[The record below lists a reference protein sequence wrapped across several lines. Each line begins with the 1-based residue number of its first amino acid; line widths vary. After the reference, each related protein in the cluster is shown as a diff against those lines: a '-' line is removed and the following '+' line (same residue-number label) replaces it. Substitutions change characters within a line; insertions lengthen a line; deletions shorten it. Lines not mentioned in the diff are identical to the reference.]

1 MIPKL
6 FPATETLFS
15 GEGLGRLTDC
25 TKCEVTEERNGMYEL
40 VLQYPVSGRMFNELQ
55 LGRYISAWHDDG
67 RAPEEFQ
74 IYRLERPLEGF
85 ITVRAWHISY
95 ALNFITVE
103 PFSAFNISGALTGIT
118 SHSMNTNPFTFWTDK
133 TSLGAFIL
141 DKPATVRSILG
152 GMQGSILDV
161 FGGGE
166 YEFTGTLVKLY
177 ASRGANNGVS
187 IRYGKNLVKLDQELD
202 ASNVCNSVV
211 PYWTNGEDTVAS
223 PNIITRTG
231 ETADRVIPLDL
242 SSYFT
247 EAPAVEDLDLWAQ
260 DIIDNS
266 STYTLKENLK
276 IDFVAL
282 WQTEEYK
289 DVANLQ
295 RVKLCDTVNIYYAKM
310 GVNVTA
316 KVIKVVYD
324 SLRER
329 YTSIE
334 LGEPQTTL
342 AQQIQESIVQP
353 AVADKPSTTMMSEAI
368 NHATELISGGFGG
381 YIKYNY
387 LSDGTPSEML
397 IMDSPSE
404 ATATNI
410 IRLNQ
415 NGLGFSTDGGAT
427 YANAWTIDGQL
438 VADFITTGT
447 LNANVIRAGIIQDT
461 NADNYW
467 DLGTGEFVTKKGEI
481 ANYIIETN
489 KLTNGT
495 IVVGGTGSQL
505 SPTNLILVAY
515 TLIDSTGGVQTFGT
529 RYTKLDAN
537 GLTFQQAIAGVDSA
551 FKSAGYINPKYDVA
565 NSDYTLEMGFGSSRR
580 VITLRDPN
588 DIGSVGYAFYVWD
601 RAGFY
606 KLVYFQNGLQAG
618 GDIKITSAG
627 VQKFLADTSGNVT
640 MSGDLI
646 ATGTPTVVSSGIV
659 DSVSILTLK
668 TEYGVKFGKIAM
680 VTLDFTGSLSSGGS
694 ATGTIASGWRPPA
707 NMFAS
712 GVYYFGARAIVISID
727 SSGNFTV
734 RNAGSSTANGTSSS
748 PIRVTA
754 TYILG

>member
-6 FPATETLFS
+6 FSATETLFS

-55 LGRYISAWHDDG
+55 IGRYISAWHDDG

-103 PFSAFNISGALTGIT
+103 PFVAYSASAALTGIV

-133 TSLGAFIL
+133 TSLGVFGI
-141 DKPATVRSILG
+141 DRPATVRSILG

-187 IRYGKNLVKLDQELD
+187 IRYGKNLTKLDQQID

-266 STYTLKENLK
+266 QTYVLKENLK

-334 LGEPQTTL
+334 LGEPETTL

-447 LNANVIRAGIIQDT
+447 LNANVIRAGLIQDA

-467 DLGTGEFVTKKGEI
+467 NLDTGQFVTKQGQI
-481 ANYIIETN
+481 ADFTIDAAG
-489 KLTNGT
+489 LTNGT
-495 IVVGGTGSQL
+495 VGADSNGTTLNSTRWASTYYQLINGSFYTIITEMGRDGLFLGIAPAGSPLTSAIRFHLVCGTDPGGTRCMEFRVGS
-505 SPTNLILVAY
+505 TAY
-515 TLIDSTGGVQTFGT
+515 ARWYREADAGNPWVFLKKVQFASDVTL
-529 RYTKLDAN
+529 
-537 GLTFQQAIAGVDSA
+537 
-551 FKSAGYINPKYDVA
+551 
-565 NSDYTLEMGFGSSRR
+565 
-580 VITLRDPN
+580 
-588 DIGSVGYAFYVWD
+588 
-601 RAGFY
+601 
-606 KLVYFQNGLQAG
+606 
-618 GDIKITSAG
+618 
-627 VQKFLADTSGNVT
+627 
-640 MSGDLI
+640 SGDLI
-646 ATGTPTVVSSGIV
+646 SNRAPTVVSSGIV
-659 DSVSILTLK
+659 DSISTLTLK
-668 TEYGVKFGKIAM
+668 TEYGVKFGKVAM

>member
-1 MIPKL
+1 MVGTLTPTLYEK
-6 FPATETLFS
+6 TETEFTS
-15 GEGLGRLTDC
+15 NGLGRLADC

-40 VLQYPVSGRMFNELQ
+40 VLQYPVNGKMFNELQ
-55 LGRYISAWHDDG
+55 IGRYIYANHDES
-67 RAPEEFQ
+67 RSPEPFQ

-85 ITVRAWHISY
+85 ITVHAWHISY

-103 PFSAFNISGALTGIT
+103 PFVAYSASAALTGIV

-133 TSLGAFIL
+133 TGLGVFGI
-141 DKPATVRSILG
+141 DRPATVRSILG

-187 IRYGKNLVKLDQELD
+187 IRYGKNLTKLDQQID

-266 STYTLKENLK
+266 QTYVLKENLK

-334 LGEPQTTL
+334 LGEPQTSL
-342 AQQIQESIVQP
+342 AQQIQESIVTP

-381 YIKYNY
+381 YIKYKY

-397 IMDSPSE
+397 IMDAASE
-404 ATATNI
+404 STAQNI

-415 NGLGFSTDGGAT
+415 NGIGFSNDGGAT
-427 YANAWTIDGQL
+427 YTSAWTIDGQF

-447 LNANVIRAGIIQDT
+447 LNANVIRAGIIQD
-461 NADNYW
+461 ADGDNYW
-467 DLGTGEFVTKKGEI
+467 DLEGGEFVTQKGQI
-481 ANYIIETN
+481 ADFNIDAAG
-489 KLTNGT
+489 LTNGT
-495 IVVGGTGSQL
+495 VGADSNGTTLNSFRWASTYYQL
-505 SPTNLILVAY
+505 INGLYY
-515 TLIDSTGGVQTFGT
+515 TLIT
-529 RYTKLDAN
+529 
-537 GLTFQQAIAGVDSA
+537 
-551 FKSAGYINPKYDVA
+551 
-565 NSDYTLEMGFGSSRR
+565 EMGRDGLFLGIAPAGSPLTSAIRFHLVCSTDPNNVRCLEFR
-580 VITLRDPN
+580 VGSTTYARLYREADHGNPWVFFKKVNFASDITL
-588 DIGSVGYAFYVWD
+588 
-601 RAGFY
+601 
-606 KLVYFQNGLQAG
+606 
-618 GDIKITSAG
+618 
-627 VQKFLADTSGNVT
+627 
-640 MSGDLI
+640 SGDLI
-646 ATGTPTVVSSGIV
+646 AHGTTTVLSDPTDFLTAQTGYTIESASLAIWGKVAQLVLNFSATSAITIPAYGNISNFVPAVLKSGYRPAN
-659 DSVSILTLK
+659 SAAFGS
-668 TEYGVKFGKIAM
+668 YGDFNGASGAIETNGNVKVCSFPA
-680 VTLDFTGSLSSGGS
+680 TGSASTQ
-694 ATGTIASGWRPPA
+694 AAGTT
-707 NMFAS
+707 F
-712 GVYYFGARAIVISID
+712 VVI
-727 SSGNFTV
+727 
-734 RNAGSSTANGTSSS
+734 
-748 PIRVTA
+748 A
-754 TYILG
+754 TYLLA